1 MSESK
6 YSCVYRLMGGGGG
19 RRREEEEERGK
30 EGEGEH
36 YYFSGFVFV
45 FRVFVVFF
53 CRRSV
58 KKV

>member
-1 MSESK
+1 
-6 YSCVYRLMGGGGG
+6 MGGGGG

-58 KKV
+58 KQV